1 MFPSQMFISI
11 PLSILLLLHLVFSRG
26 DHQQQD
32 SASLSEE
39 DSEEVE
45 FGNRLPRPDAAGVT
59 PKTVENIV
67 YFTPHEIDI
76 PDPNEEPPSHVLV
89 SAPNPDL
96 IHFPKN
102 VNPRP
107 WGYGPDE
114 IHHPNPLDHAHKPC
128 QCVPWWRCANDTKTP
143 NYGEGVLDIRIR
155 ENECGHYA
163 DLCCD
168 HPIHIPFPSVR
179 PYSRKG
185 CGHRNEHGVGF
196 KITGDN
202 NHEAQFGEFPWMVA
216 VLTEHDVDHQG
227 STIHQYQC
235 GGSLI
240 HPRVALTAAHC
251 VHNKKPRLLKVRAG
265 EWDTQTNHEIFPYQ
279 ESRVKDIILHEE
291 FYPGGLF
298 NDIALL
304 VLEDAFILGENVD
317 TICLPEQGE
326 DSDHSDCYA
335 SGWGKDAWE
344 KSGSYQVILK
354 KVKLPVVPKS
364 KCTQA
369 LRKTRLGPDFHLHD
383 SFICAGGEEGRD
395 TCKGDGGSP
404 LACPIHG
411 GRGHYMQAGI
421 VAWGIGCGEDSAPAV
436 YADVAHFRHWVDK
449 KFRKLGL
456 GQDFY
461 SHS

>member
-1 MFPSQMFISI
+1 MFISI

-76 PDPNEEPPSHVLV
+76 PDPNEERQEPPSHVLV

-128 QCVPWWRCANDTKTP
+128 QCVPWWRCANDTKTS